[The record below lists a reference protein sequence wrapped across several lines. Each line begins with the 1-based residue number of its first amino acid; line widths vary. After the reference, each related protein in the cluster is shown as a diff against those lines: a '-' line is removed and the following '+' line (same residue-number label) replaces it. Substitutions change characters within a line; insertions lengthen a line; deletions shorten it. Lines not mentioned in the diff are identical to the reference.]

1 MNPKMIRQVWMM
13 VDTGEAAIPLTLD
26 DCSLV
31 QWLTCQLSSDRTLNS
46 QEVATLSDYIRSRLP
61 LIREMAAGY

>member
-1 MNPKMIRQVWMM
+1 MNPKMIRQVWRV

-31 QWLTCQLSSDRTLNS
+31 QWLICQLSSDRCLNS
-46 QEVATLSDYIRSRLP
+46 QEIATLSDYIRSRLP